1 MEEIE
6 KYILDYRKSIENN
19 KIRSEND
26 FEKHINI
33 FAGIGVFVSLI
44 EFNKIGSCTT
54 NRICLLL
61 CVICYVI
68 TLLINLISVRK
79 SINDSNYI
87 LEEIGYNDIEKLE
100 SECFLRELERKN
112 NIIETLNDISVSS
125 LIVGVFFFII
135 FLVINI

>member
-54 NRICLLL
+54 HHICLLL
-61 CVICYVI
+61 SIICYVI
-68 TLLINLISVRK
+68 TLLINPISVRK

-87 LEEIGYNDIEKLE
+87 LEEIGYDDIGKLE
-100 SECFLRELERKN
+100 SEHFLRELERRN

-125 LIVGVFFFII
+125 LIAGVFFFLI

>member
-61 CVICYVI
+61 SIICYVI
-68 TLLINLISVRK
+68 TLLINLISHRK

-100 SECFLRELERKN
+100 SERFLRELERRN

-125 LIVGVFFFII
+125 LIAGVFFFII